1 MEPNRTVTLCPECG
15 ACPEIKL
22 FDDEVLIGEEE
33 NMVRLSTDEWNSLV
47 DKILDGELR
56 KV

>member
-1 MEPNRTVTLCPECG
+1 MQPNRTVTLCPECG

-22 FDDEVLIGEEE
+22 YDNEVTIGEEG
-33 NMVRLSTDEWNSLV
+33 NMVKLRTDEWNAIV
-47 DKILDGELR
+47 DKILGGEVG